1 MYGILLFL
9 HIISATAWNE
19 GHLFLSLAILPR
31 AFKEQSTE
39 ELKQFESAYERVG
52 IPALLI
58 QVITGLWLACPG
70 PKPVV

>member
-1 MYGILLFL
+1 MSGILLFL
-9 HIISATAWNE
+9 HIISATVCNE

-58 QVITGLWLACPG
+58 QVITELWLAY
-70 PKPVV
+70 

>member
-9 HIISATAWNE
+9 HIISATVWTG
-19 GHLFLSLAILPR
+19 GHLVLSLVILPR

-39 ELKQFESAYERVG
+39 ELKQFESAYERVD

-58 QVITGLWLACPG
+58 QVITGLCWPIDW
-70 PKPVV
+70 PRT